1 MGRLTEQPP
10 TFQQKFDAVK
20 KQMVAS
26 SKAKKKFTEAEMD
39 ILVKKSIIDYA
50 NDKIDFSLR
59 GALRRGRHKKLGM
72 SEEEFTIEWN
82 KKQKSNLAK
91 LGFSFAFSKEESLQ
105 YETLLKKLQEEAIE
119 EKTKM
124 TAQALKKILTSA

>member
-10 TFQQKFDAVK
+10 TYQQKFDSLK
-20 KQMVAS
+20 KQMMAS
-26 SKAKKKFTEAEMD
+26 KKTTKKFAPEEVD
-39 ILVKKSIIDYA
+39 ILIKKSIIDYA

-72 SEEEFTIEWN
+72 SEEEFTAEWH

-91 LGFSFAFSKEESLQ
+91 LGFSFAFSKVEQEA
-105 YETLLKKLQEEAIE
+105 YDKLLVKLKTEAIE

-124 TAQALKKILTSA
+124 TAEALKKILTSA